1 MYNLFMTYWFIGIVF
16 MCVYQLLSFIYVK
29 LQGDKYIPYSEEE
42 TKPAVVV
49 LFMNILLTFLY
60 PLFIMVLIMAVLDY
74 RQQEKQMAK
83 MFEDLLKKI
92 QSLEEKRAAED
103 ECN

>member
-1 MYNLFMTYWFIGIVF
+1 MTYWFIGIIF

-29 LQGDKYIPYSEEE
+29 SQGDNYVPASEEE
-42 TKPAVVV
+42 IKPAIVV

-60 PLFIMVLIMAVLDY
+60 PLFIMLLIMAVLNY
-74 RQQEKQMAK
+74 RQQEKQMSK